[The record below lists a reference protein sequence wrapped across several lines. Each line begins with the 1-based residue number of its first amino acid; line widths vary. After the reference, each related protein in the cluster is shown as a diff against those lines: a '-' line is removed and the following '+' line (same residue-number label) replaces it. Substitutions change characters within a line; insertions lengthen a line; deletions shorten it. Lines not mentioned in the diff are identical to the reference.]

1 MDPNFVPYKTGNV
14 LVKEKYPCGGGCGK
28 SKGRRLVYYLCEF
41 ELCHKEFILSGDEVS
56 RHPYS
61 RGCTPRPEKEEYPE
75 PAKLDKD
82 TKALLTS
89 RRRISS
95 NNTSGIPGVSYNK
108 QQDRWVVRFFF
119 HNIKIHVG
127 TFRTKEEALKARID
141 IEKKYYPDDEDI
153 KEKKGK

>member
-1 MDPNFVPYKTGNV
+1 MRVQALPQGFIPSGEEVIKHLYS
-14 LVKEKYPCGGGCGK
+14 CGGAQ
-28 SKGRRLVYYLCEF
+28 RL
-41 ELCHKEFILSGDEVS
+41 
-56 RHPYS
+56 
-61 RGCTPRPEKEEYPE
+61 EKEEFPK
-75 PAKLDKD
+75 PARLDD
-82 TKALLTS
+82 ENKALLTC

-127 TFRTKEEALKARID
+127 TFRTKEEALKARIV
-141 IEKKYYPDDEDI
+141 IEKKYYPEDEDI